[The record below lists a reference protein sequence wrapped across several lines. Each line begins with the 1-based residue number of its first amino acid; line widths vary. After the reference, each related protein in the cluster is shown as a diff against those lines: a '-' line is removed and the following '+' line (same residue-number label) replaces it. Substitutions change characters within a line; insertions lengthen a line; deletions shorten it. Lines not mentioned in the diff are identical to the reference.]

1 MKSEKELR
9 QLLHQGDEKAI
20 RIIFDEFYEGM
31 CKYAATI
38 TKSHPVAEEIVE
50 DIFIYL
56 WINAAVLNIT
66 TSLKNYLY
74 KSVYNNC
81 LKFLQKEKKEEQQ
94 LDAHRGD
101 KDHELLYSTL
111 YRNPES
117 DLILQELEKKAETI
131 MEGLPAQCREIY
143 ILSRIENLSYSQI
156 AEKLKITAGTVKTQM
171 SRAFQRF
178 REEFGEFLP
187 MMAVAGSSALTA
199 LFSKL

>member
-1 MKSEKELR
+1 MKSENELL
-9 QLLHQGDEKAI
+9 QLLHQGDEEAI
-20 RIIFDEFYEGM
+20 RIIFDEFYEGL
-31 CKYAATI
+31 CLYAAAI
-38 TKSHPVAEEIVE
+38 TRSHPVAEEIVE

-56 WINAAVLNIT
+56 WINAADLSIT

-81 LKFLQKEKKEEQQ
+81 LKFLQKEKRGAQQ
-94 LDAHRGD
+94 LDALRVNED
-101 KDHELLYSTL
+101 QELLYSSF

-171 SRAFQRF
+171 SRAFQKF

-187 MMAVAGSSALTA
+187 MVAVAGSAALTA
-199 LFSKL
+199 IFSRL